1 MAGDFALGVN
11 MTDQQE
17 LFATEYARSGNATQ
31 AAIYAGY
38 SKEHASNQGYR
49 LTRNDEVMK
58 KVAEVKSQMAE
69 DLRNKM
75 SAEASSAF
83 EVLTGIMNNE
93 DAKDADRI
101 KCAVEV
107 LDRAGFITESKVN
120 LDTNM
125 VYEIIIDDEEEDTP

>member
-1 MAGDFALGVN
+1 
-11 MTDQQE
+11 MTEQQE

-83 EVLTGIMNNE
+83 EVLTSIMYDE